1 MRNVLRV
8 ALLTTDPLGFTL
20 FESTDPETLALAAAV
35 ADGLVYLDAEGEICP
50 ALAVSWR
57 RVSPLEHDFDLRAG
71 VRFHDG
77 ERFDADVVVQ
87 SFEAHRSKAPSAAMT
102 LALSTIRSVR
112 RMSPYCVRVE
122 THAPDPHLLRRLA
135 LLHMYPKGV
144 LAQGGRAA
152 LDAHPVGT
160 GAYRFVHHVP
170 GVEVVLERNADHWA
184 KRATVDRIVLPIAP
198 RHRWLSQLAAGD
210 LDVAFGLDA
219 AECAR
224 AQRLRGVRGA
234 SRAAAIAHW
243 FLLSPRGPL
252 ADVRVRRALNHAVDR
267 RLLVDVV
274 ALGLGSPQH
283 GPDACEPEGAADVD
297 PYPYDPA
304 LARRLLAD
312 AGFADGLTLRG
323 TVSDRSA
330 PLFSCVRAMLRRVG
344 VELEE
349 DALARG
355 ATPDFTVTRSESPL
369 LRDVF
374 LQRRFFGTGSD
385 GSLQGDAEMDVALQA
400 SAAGGDGSEAEGSPG
415 AAVRTRA
422 LMLFTAHEHVHA
434 AFREGANVLLSRSG
448 EFDGA
453 AFWNLSVAGPDRRPH
468 AAGAIESELPA
479 AREDLAAEITRAL
492 DARHAGPDATVVAPP
507 PPSPAEAPAAARE
520 WPLLAQVPFGIMVVS
535 PEGRVTPQ
543 YSAATPAIFA
553 RFALPTLEGAELA
566 VLLGLDVEGV
576 RAFRAA
582 YAELFHDDASA
593 SAAARRL
600 PSRIHV
606 GCRVYHATFTVLRDG
621 PEARASGATRE
632 ATARGVLVTLH
643 DASAQREAERR
654 AERQEA
660 TANILRFRDAFA
672 TFARELDGNLDRAVR
687 QGTFAENPRAVRATL
702 HTAKGVFAQ
711 FGLMEMV
718 ERIHEIESQ
727 PAIAQESLRN
737 LRASFRALVLER
749 RSFWGV
755 DLGNPEARYTVAESA
770 LRDLEVRAARAADV
784 QSLRAVLR
792 AGLSALR
799 DKTASELL
807 GPIAELATELAER
820 RGKHLRVFVEG
831 GDVPIPTRFVGVL
844 GNLVHLVRNAVDHGL
859 EAAAERGEKDPVGT
873 IVLAV
878 ARGSS
883 GLRITVSDDGRGID
897 VEKLGRSAVRLG
909 LTTPEAF
916 DHMRASAKLDLLF
929 SLGLSTAETVTD
941 TSGRGVGTAA
951 VRDAVEAAGGR
962 IEVQNHPGSGAT
974 FTIVLPIEG
983 QPRAFGEPGADRPWR
998 LSDRPGRNGTDRPS
1012 ARASARPAGLPS
1024 AHPSVHP

>member
-1 MRNVLRV
+1 
-8 ALLTTDPLGFTL
+8 
-20 FESTDPETLALAAAV
+20 
-35 ADGLVYLDAEGEICP
+35 
-50 ALAVSWR
+50 
-57 RVSPLEHDFDLRAG
+57 
-71 VRFHDG
+71 
-77 ERFDADVVVQ
+77 
-87 SFEAHRSKAPSAAMT
+87 
-102 LALSTIRSVR
+102 
-112 RMSPYCVRVE
+112 
-122 THAPDPHLLRRLA
+122 
-135 LLHMYPKGV
+135 
-144 LAQGGRAA
+144 
-152 LDAHPVGT
+152 
-160 GAYRFVHHVP
+160 
-170 GVEVVLERNADHWA
+170 
-184 KRATVDRIVLPIAP
+184 
-198 RHRWLSQLAAGD
+198 
-210 LDVAFGLDA
+210 
-219 AECAR
+219 
-224 AQRLRGVRGA
+224 
-234 SRAAAIAHW
+234 
-243 FLLSPRGPL
+243 
-252 ADVRVRRALNHAVDR
+252 
-267 RLLVDVV
+267 
-274 ALGLGSPQH
+274 
-283 GPDACEPEGAADVD
+283 
-297 PYPYDPA
+297 
-304 LARRLLAD
+304 
-312 AGFADGLTLRG
+312 
-323 TVSDRSA
+323 
-330 PLFSCVRAMLRRVG
+330 
-344 VELEE
+344 
-349 DALARG
+349 
-355 ATPDFTVTRSESPL
+355 
-369 LRDVF
+369 
-374 LQRRFFGTGSD
+374 
-385 GSLQGDAEMDVALQA
+385 GDAEMDVALQA
-400 SAAGGDGSEAEGSPG
+400 SAAGGDGTEAEASPRV
-415 AAVRTRA
+415 AVRTRA

-434 AFREGANVLLSRSG
+434 AFREGANVLLPRSG

-453 AFWNLSVAGPDRRPH
+453 AFCNLSVAGPDRRPH
-468 AAGAIESELPA
+468 AGGTIESELPA
-479 AREDLAAEITRAL
+479 AREDLAAEITREL
-492 DARHAGPDATVVAPP
+492 DARHAGPDAVAAAPP
-507 PPSPAEAPAAARE
+507 PNPVETPAAERE
-520 WPLLAQVPFGIMVVS
+520 WPILAQLPFGVMVVS
-535 PEGRVTPQ
+535 PEGRITTQ

-553 RFALPTLEGAELA
+553 RFALPRLEGTELA
-566 VLLGLDVEGV
+566 VLLGLDVECL

-600 PSRIHV
+600 PSRVHV
-606 GCRVYHATFTVLRDG
+606 GCRMYHATFTVLRDG

-632 ATARGVLVTLH
+632 ASAHGVLVTLH

-711 FGLMEMV
+711 FGLTEMV
-718 ERIHEIESQ
+718 ERIHEIESE

-737 LRASFRALVLER
+737 LRAAFRALVLER

-807 GPIAELATELAER
+807 GPIGELATELAER

-859 EAAAERGEKDPVGT
+859 EPAAERGEKDPVGT

-897 VEKLGRSAVRLG
+897 VEKLGSAAVRLG
-909 LTTPEAF
+909 LTTSEAF

-951 VRDAVEAAGGR
+951 VRAAVEAAGGR

-983 QPRAFGEPGADRPWR
+983 QPRTFGETGADRPWR
-998 LSDRPGRNGTDRPS
+998 LSDRPGRNGTERPS

-1024 AHPSVHP
+1024 AHPSAHP